1 MKKIALVSCSNPIKE
16 KQKKEIE
23 CCIKFLK
30 HIHVDVKLK
39 RNSYQKKMIAYLN
52 HLLLSFIPTLS
63 KFH

>member
-39 RNSYQKKMIAYLN
+39 RNSYQKKMIA
-52 HLLLSFIPTLS
+52 SISTIF
-63 KFH
+63 FHVLFQLF